1 MRMNSPQQIIGEDP
15 QLVRTLHAARLIA
28 SVDAPVLISGG
39 RGTGKS
45 LLARFIHASST
56 RRGEDFRL
64 INCAGV
70 DDQQFP
76 LSVLSRGGGVDGKP
90 SGTLL
95 LKQVGELSAA
105 AQAGVLRFMDAAPAA
120 GPRLIFSSDTD
131 LRLQVEQGVFREDL
145 FFRINVIP
153 LSLPDLNSRRGDVQ
167 LLVSY
172 YTQLFSARH
181 KRRSPRYPAET
192 RRLLSSYHWPGNVQ
206 ELRNF
211 CERMVLLLPGRRIES
226 QNLPRE
232 MTATARQASSDAVFS
247 LPDGGIDLCSLEQN
261 LILQALD
268 TARGNR
274 SRAARLLGIT
284 RDKLNY
290 RIKKYSLEFTR

>member
-1 MRMNSPQQIIGEDP
+1 MNNPQQIIGEDA

-28 SVDAPVLISGG
+28 SVDAPVLIIGG

-45 LLARFIHASST
+45 LLARVIHASSM
-56 RRGEDFRL
+56 RRREDFQL
-64 INCAGV
+64 INCAGI

-76 LSVLSRGGGVDGKP
+76 HSVLNRGASVDSKP
-90 SGTLL
+90 TGSVL

-105 AQAGVLRFMDAAPAA
+105 SQAGLLRFMDMAPAA
-120 GPRLIFSSDTD
+120 GLRLIFTSDTD
-131 LRLQVEQGVFREDL
+131 LRLQVEQGAFREDL
-145 FFRINVIP
+145 YFRINVIP
-153 LSLPDLNSRRGDVQ
+153 LSLPDLHNRKEDVQ

-181 KRRSPRYPAET
+181 KRRAPRYSAET
-192 RRLLSSYHWPGNVQ
+192 RRLLSRYRWPGNVQ

-211 CERMVLLLPGRRIES
+211 CERMVLLLPGRRIET

-232 MTATARQASSDAVFS
+232 MAAAARQASGDTVFS
-247 LPDGGIDLCSLEQN
+247 LPDGGIDLSRVEQN

-268 TARGNR
+268 TAGGNR

-290 RIKKYSLEFTR
+290 RIKKYALEFTR